1 MTTEQIKKL
10 AQTSRLSLTDS
21 ECERFSRDMAALEAL
36 CEPLLSV
43 SETVSEQYRARGTDA
58 LREDRVGACLPIDT
72 IKAMTSAWEDGY
84 IPVPRAVEGGD
95 AT

>member
-1 MTTEQIKKL
+1 MTPEQIKQL

-21 ECERFSRDMAALEAL
+21 ECERFSRDIAALEAL
-36 CEPLLSV
+36 CESLLSV
-43 SETVSEQYRARGTDA
+43 SETVSEKYRARGTDA
-58 LREDRVGACLPIDT
+58 LREDRVGTCLPIDT